1 MKAIYLVG
9 LTIFSFAFISESG
22 AQTPTDTYSTYHGG
36 APAQAVYSTPAPV
49 TADQNAAG
57 IAAEAG
63 TYPKLIIPLK
73 PVVLTEGA
81 EEWKALQGRVAEC
94 NSRTSLA
101 RGVCLT
107 SMNPKIA
114 AASTAITAILAGVEA
129 MGQKQACEK
138 FGGAMDI
145 AKAAMTAYTAGC
157 GAARLACTMSCE
169 NLKRDIGAAV
179 LRLQAKAAAYT
190 EAGNTTGASAAST
203 DAKRLGEIAEGEL
216 KMPSD
221 PSTSLLAQ
229 CDKYQLKIAAGAMGL
244 VNIIQSAKGG
254 KNCENAT
261 ASNET
266 STLDCSKPE
275 NAKVVEC
282 MCRTNPTLA
291 GCAGAGPGSNDPYQ
305 NLAGDYS
312 ESSSSSDSNVDLSAT
327 PSIDTTSAF
336 GSADLGSGG
345 AAGFNNGGG
354 GQGGIAGN
362 GSGKAADGG
371 KGTGRGLNKNI
382 LSGYEGG
389 SGGGKGGA
397 GYSDD
402 GYANQFKAFMPGGEK
417 DPTRNPANA
426 VFAGGQVTGAGSK
439 SNWEKVSERYQAN
452 RPTMVGGQ

>member
-1 MKAIYLVG
+1 MKAIFKLVIAMFS
-9 LTIFSFAFISESG
+9 LFAFENSFAIG
-22 AQTPTDTYSTYHGG
+22 PYSDG
-36 APAQAVYSTPAPV
+36 APAAASPTAAPM
-49 TADQNAAG
+49 TSESNAAG

-63 TYPKLIIPLK
+63 TYPSIAIGAPEPL
-73 PVVLTEGA
+73 VLVSGEGQ
-81 EEWKALQGRVAEC
+81 ALQGRIKEC
-94 NSRTSLA
+94 NFRTKLA

-169 NLKRDIGAAV
+169 GLKRDIEGAIKT
-179 LRLQAKAAAYT
+179 LSGRS
-190 EAGNTTGASAAST
+190 TTDASAAADIKT
-203 DAKRLGEIAEGEL
+203 LNAILAKEL
-216 KMPSD
+216 AVPGATT
-221 PSTSLLAQ
+221 TSLLAQ

-291 GCAGAGPGSNDPYQ
+291 GCAGAGSGSNDPYQ